1 MVAQEEMT
9 DMALAASTNFIAELF
24 FSRNVHFHSTH
35 AQFHTI
41 RTQFHTI
48 RTQILSTRTQI
59 LSTDTH
65 CHTSGTD
72 LAFLVGHVT

>member
-9 DMALAASTNFIAELF
+9 DMALAASTNFIAESF
-24 FSRNVHFHSTH
+24 FSRYVHFHSTH
-35 AQFHTI
+35 AQFHT
-41 RTQFHTI
+41 
-48 RTQILSTRTQI
+48 TRTQI
-59 LSTDTH
+59 LATRTHFHSTDTH